1 MQWRVHPLLALGIVA
16 VSVVGTVIFLQWWT
30 RPGPRPDEPPPS
42 AKRCEGPYELA
53 VRNGMVLDGL
63 GHAPVRADVGING
76 GRIACVGRIEP
87 AEAQSV
93 IDAAGLTVAPGFIDV
108 HTHVEKNL
116 PTGAQ
121 PFAAANF
128 LRQGVTTIITGNCG
142 RSAVPLGAMFAQL
155 EKNGT
160 QVNVAALVGHNSVRL
175 RVMGESRRAPTP
187 GELDEMQRLVAR
199 AMDDGA
205 LGLSTGLVYEPG
217 KYSRRDELVALAR
230 AAASRGGLY
239 VTHLRDEGA
248 EGVAA
253 IREAIEIGEAAAAPV
268 HISHFKAQGPRQWG
282 TAGMRLGLIDEA
294 RRRNLKITIDQYP
307 YVASSTSLEL
317 LLPDD
322 ARAQT
327 AAQLRQSLKHPQERA
342 RLRAEMLAMLRANG
356 WQDFSFARVAYC
368 PSNLSLNGLNAAQ
381 LTSRVITSHRPMV
394 TNRPPP
400 PTAQPDALAEENFGA
415 KQAEPSP
422 VKEPTAGVKESPDAS
437 AKESP
442 AARPTPSPQEPSGA
456 GVKEPP
462 DPVTQKVAATKA
474 PAQNVTASAAR
485 PESEVERQA
494 ETILELLA
502 NGGAQMIYFD
512 MAEPDV
518 LAIMKH
524 PDTMFG
530 SDSGVRLDD
539 APAVPHPRGSGTFP
553 RVLSHYVR
561 DLGLVSL
568 PEAVRRM
575 TSLPAQT
582 FGLSGRGQ
590 IREEYWADLVIFDP
604 LSISDRATYEDPL
617 LSPTGISYVIVNGG
631 VVIREGQLTKVLTG
645 KALRR

>member
-1 MQWRVHPLLALGIVA
+1 MQRRVHPLLALGIVA
-16 VSVVGTVIFLQWWT
+16 VSVVGTVLFLQWLT
-30 RPGPRPDEPPPS
+30 RPGPRPDEPPTS
-42 AKRCEGPYELA
+42 AKRCEGRYELA
-53 VRNGMVLDGL
+53 ILNGLVLDGL
-63 GHAPVRADVGING
+63 GSAPVRADVGVNG
-76 GRIACVGRIEP
+76 GRIVCVGRIEP

-108 HTHVEKNL
+108 HTHVERNL

-121 PFAAANF
+121 PFAAASF

-160 QVNVAALVGHNSVRL
+160 QLNVAALVGHNSVRL

-187 GELDEMQRLVAR
+187 GELAEMQKLVTR

-217 KYSRRDELVALAR
+217 KYSHRDELVALAR
-230 AAASRGGLY
+230 AAAARGGLY
-239 VTHLRDEGA
+239 VTHLRDEAA
-248 EGVAA
+248 EGVPA
-253 IREAIEIGEAAAAPV
+253 IREAIEIGEAAAAAV

-282 TAGMRLGLIDEA
+282 TADLRLGIIDEA
-294 RRRNLKITIDQYP
+294 RRRNLRVTIDQYP

-317 LLPDD
+317 LLPDG

-327 AAQLRQSLKHPQERA
+327 AAQLRQSLQHPQERA
-342 RLRAEMLAMLRANG
+342 RLRDEMLAMLHANG

-368 PSNLSLNGLNAAQ
+368 PSNLSLNGLSAAQ
-381 LTSRVITSHRPMV
+381 LTSRVITSQRPSAA
-394 TNRPPP
+394 NRRPP

-422 VKEPTAGVKESPDAS
+422 VKEPTPGAKKTPDAP
-437 AKESP
+437 AKEPP
-442 AARPTPSPQEPSGA
+442 APNVPPPPHEPPGA
-456 GVKEPP
+456 GVKQPP
-462 DPVTQKVAATKA
+462 DVVMQKVALTKA
-474 PAQNVTASAAR
+474 PAPNVTAPAAR

-494 ETILELLA
+494 EAVLELLA

-524 PDTMFG
+524 QDTMFG

-561 DLGLVSL
+561 DLGLLSL

-582 FGLSGRGQ
+582 FGLNGRGQ
-590 IREEYWADLVIFDP
+590 IREGFWADLVIFDP

-617 LSPTGISYVIVNGG
+617 LSPKGISYVIVNGG
-631 VVIREGQLTKVLTG
+631 VVIHDGQITKALAGT
-645 KALRR
+645 ALRR